1 MSHIRQTSMKRMYVE
16 PRSRIPFDSDYGA
29 YLGHPDDPRYVGP
42 SECPECMGTKYDEHG
57 DKCPFCNGQGTYW
70 EDA

>member
-16 PRSRIPFDSDYGA
+16 PRMGDFDPDYGS
-29 YLGHPDDPRYVGP
+29 YTGNPNDPRWVGP
-42 SECPECMGTKYDEHG
+42 VDCPECMGTKYDEHG
-57 DKCPFCNGQGTYW
+57 DKCHFCNGQGTYW